1 MSYNVESLF
10 INIPINKTIEYLLDQ
25 IYSNILYVLNYFKRL
40 SAKLAAEVTFT
51 INKNFYKQTD
61 GCTMGGPLS
70 VTLSDTYMNKMEK
83 DIVVPTKSVFC
94 RRFGDDIYNRRKKEH
109 KINYIIHLIIIVRT

>member
-1 MSYNVESLF
+1 MESLF
-10 INIPINKTIEYLLDQ
+10 INVPINKTIEYILDQ

-40 SAKLAAEVTFT
+40 LTKLAAEVAFT
-51 INKNFYKQTD
+51 INKDFYKQTD

-70 VTLSDTYMNKMEK
+70 VTLSDIYMNKMEK

-94 RRFGDDIYNRRKKEH
+94 RRFGDNIYNRRKK
-109 KINYIIHLIIIVRT
+109 KNRINYIIHLIIIVRTLN